1 VLIHELTA
9 KQCREELARTDLCRL
24 ACSHGN
30 QPYVVPM
37 YFVFDDED
45 IYSFS
50 MLGRKIEW
58 MRQNPLVCLEVE
70 RVVSAIEWTSVLVFG
85 RYDELRE
92 TGEPGGRKHAHE
104 LLQRRAMWW
113 EPGAAAMAKR
123 ADEASS
129 PPVFF
134 RIRIERISGHRA
146 VPGT

>member
-1 VLIHELTA
+1 MLIHELTA
-9 KQCREELARTDLCRL
+9 KECREELGRAHLGRL
-24 ACSHGN
+24 ACCREN

-50 MLGRKIEW
+50 MFGQKIAW
-58 MRQNPLVCLEVE
+58 MRENPRVCLEVE
-70 RVVSAIEWTSVLVFG
+70 KVVSAVEWTTVVVFG

-92 TGEPGGRKHAHE
+92 SDEPGGRKHAHE

-113 EPGAAAMAKR
+113 EPGAAAMAKPR
-123 ADEASS
+123 HEVDS

-134 RIRIERISGHRA
+134 RIRIDRTTGHRA